1 MYGQKLDSPRSYAY
15 WHEVMKPSGA
25 ESEISYRIVGGP
37 SQKPDRTSPVSSAV
51 RRVLRRQPGVA
62 QLGADGCSLRVSL
75 LTNMLSWYFCVC
87 INPYQV
93 QYGKYCGG
101 SLVSPSW
108 VLKAAHCGVK
118 DNYISAG
125 STYSSRGTRYN
136 VCAHF
141 VPPGWE
147 APNKAHVM
155 DFDYQLLLLETPV
168 PVTNRSRP
176 IAIGSEEDVQPGAM
190 VQVTGWGHTSPENG
204 YKQEILRRVLVPIMS
219 DDQCRLAKHKF
230 YKTITPQMFCA
241 GYEHGSKDACQG
253 DSGGPVVSPRGRLVG
268 SVSFGIGCAA
278 PRQPGVYAD
287 VAPARAWIRSV
298 TGLPL

>member
-1 MYGQKLDSPRSYAY
+1 MNKDKLYILLLKLLSTLNTGAKGTQQQSSTECLYNYYMYGQKLDSPRSYAY

-25 ESEISYRIVGGP
+25 ESEISYRIVGGHKNP
-37 SQKPDRTSPVSSAV
+37 IEQA
-51 RRVLRRQPGVA
+51 
-62 QLGADGCSLRVSL
+62 
-75 LTNMLSWYFCVC
+75 
-87 INPYQV
+87 PYQV
-93 QYGKYCGG
+93 QYGEYCGG
-101 SLVSPSW
+101 SLISPSW
-108 VLKAAHCGVK
+108 VLTAAHCGVK

-147 APNKAHVM
+147 APNKTHVM

-168 PVTNRSRP
+168 PVTSRSRP